1 MLAEIGMNLSKSV
14 IAISG
19 AVASLTFGA
28 AHADDN
34 VVKLGFA
41 GPLTGQ
47 NANLGKDVERG
58 AQMAVD
64 DLNANPPVIGG
75 HKVKIVLQVEDDAGD
90 PRQATQVA
98 QRLVDAGVRG
108 VVGHYNSGATIPASK
123 IYYDAKIPQISQSS
137 TNPKYTQ
144 QGFNTAFR
152 LVANDG
158 QLGSVL
164 GKYAVQKW
172 NAKTVAVIDDR
183 TAYGEGIA
191 DEFIKSA
198 TSAGAKVVSRQYTT
212 DKATDFHGVLT
223 SVKGDNPDVIFYG
236 GMDAQGGPMLKQM
249 EQLGMKS
256 RFMGGDGICSGQ
268 MPTLAG
274 SALSDRQVI
283 CAEAG
288 GITPE
293 YVAGMDK
300 FKKRFKEKYGEDVV
314 LYAPYSYDAVMIL
327 VDAMKRAGSSDPDK
341 YLPYL
346 HKTDYKGVIG
356 ETRFDPKGDLQN
368 ATLTLYT
375 FRDGQRESL
384 GVQH

>member
-1 MLAEIGMNLSKSV
+1 MKRLNSV
-14 IAISG
+14 IAIGS
-19 AVASLTFGA
+19 AAIALASGA
-28 AHADDN
+28 AHAQEE

-58 AQMAVD
+58 ARMAVD

-75 HKVKIVLQVEDDAGD
+75 RKVRIALQVEDDAGD

-98 QRLVDAGVRG
+98 QRLVDAGVKG
-108 VVGHYNSGATIPASK
+108 VVGHFNSGATIPASK
-123 IYYDAKIPQISQSS
+123 IYYDARIPEISQSS

-144 QGFNTAFR
+144 QGFDTAFR

-172 NAKTVAVIDDR
+172 NARSVAVIDDR
-183 TAYGEGIA
+183 TAYGQGIA
-191 DEFIKSA
+191 DEFLKSA
-198 TSAGAKVVSRQYTT
+198 TSAGAKLVSRQYTT
-212 DKATDFHGVLT
+212 DKATDFRGVLT
-223 SVKGDNPDVIFYG
+223 AMKGENPDVVFYG
-236 GMDAQGGPMLKQM
+236 GMDAQGGPMIKQM
-249 EQLGMKS
+249 QQLGMASK
-256 RFMGGDGICSGQ
+256 FMGGDGICTGEL
-268 MPTLAG
+268 PDLAG
-274 SALSDRQVI
+274 AALNGRQVI

-293 YVAGMDK
+293 YAPGMEN
-300 FKKRFKEKYGEDVV
+300 FRKRFKQKYGQDVV
-314 LYAPYSYDAVMIL
+314 IYAPYAYDAIMIL
-327 VDAMKRAGSSDPDK
+327 VDAMKRAGSADPAK

-346 HKTDYKGVIG
+346 KKTDYKGVIG
-356 ETRFDPKGDLQN
+356 ETRFDAKGDLQN

-375 FRDGQRESL
+375 FKDGKRESL

>member
-1 MLAEIGMNLSKSV
+1 MGMKLSKSV
-14 IAISG
+14 LAVSG
-19 AVASLTFGA
+19 AVVALSVGPA
-28 AHADDN
+28 NAQDD

-64 DLNANPPVIGG
+64 DLNANPPVIAGK
-75 HKVKIVLQVEDDAGD
+75 KVKVELDVEDDAGD

-98 QRLVDAGVRG
+98 QRLVDAGVEG
-108 VVGHYNSGATIPASK
+108 VVGHFNSGATIPASK
-123 IYYDAKIPQISQSS
+123 VYYEAHIPEISQSS

-144 QGFNTAFR
+144 QGFDTAFR

-164 GKYAVQKW
+164 GKYAVEKW
-172 NAKTVAVIDDR
+172 NAKSIAVIDDR

-191 DEFIKSA
+191 EEFLKAA
-198 TSAGAKVVSRQYTT
+198 TAAGAKLVSRQYTN
-212 DKATDFHGVLT
+212 DKATDFHGILT
-223 SVKGDNPDVIFYG
+223 EVKGAGPDVVFYG
-236 GMDAQGGPMLKQM
+236 GMDAQGGPMIKQM
-249 EQLGMKS
+249 QQLGMTAK
-256 RFMGGDGICSGQ
+256 FMGGDGICTGELPS
-268 MPTLAG
+268 LAG
-274 SALSDRQVI
+274 SSLPYRRVI

-288 GITPE
+288 GITSE
-293 YVAGMDK
+293 YVAGMEN
-300 FKKRFKEKYGEDVV
+300 FKKRFKDKYGEDVV
-314 LYAPYSYDAVMIL
+314 IYAPYAYDAVMIL
-327 VDAMKRAGSSDPDK
+327 VDAMKRAGSSSPAK

-346 HKTDYKGVIG
+346 RNADYKGVIG
-356 ETRFDPKGDLQN
+356 ETRFDAKGDLRN

-375 FRDGQRESL
+375 FSDGKRESL

>member
-1 MLAEIGMNLSKSV
+1 MKRLRSV
-14 IAISG
+14 IAIGSASIALASG
-19 AVASLTFGA
+19 AANA
-28 AHADDN
+28 QED

-58 AQMAVD
+58 ARMAAD

-75 HKVKIVLQVEDDAGD
+75 RKVRIELQVEDDAGD

-98 QRLVDAGVRG
+98 QRLVDAGVKG
-108 VVGHYNSGATIPASK
+108 VVGHFNSGATIPASK
-123 IYYDAKIPQISQSS
+123 IYYDARIPEISQSS

-144 QGFNTAFR
+144 QGFDTAFR

-172 NAKTVAVIDDR
+172 NARSVAVIDDR
-183 TAYGEGIA
+183 TAYGQGIA
-191 DEFIKSA
+191 DEFLKSA
-198 TSAGAKVVSRQYTT
+198 TSAGAKLVSRQYTT
-212 DKATDFHGVLT
+212 DKATAFRGVLT
-223 SVKGDNPDVIFYG
+223 AMKGENPDVVFYG
-236 GMDAQGGPMLKQM
+236 GMDAQGGPMIKQM
-249 EQLGMKS
+249 QQLGMASK
-256 RFMGGDGICSGQ
+256 FMGGDGICTGEL
-268 MPTLAG
+268 PDLAG
-274 SALSDRQVI
+274 AALNGRQVI

-293 YVAGMDK
+293 YAPGMEN
-300 FKKRFKEKYGEDVV
+300 FRKRFKQKYGQDVV
-314 LYAPYSYDAVMIL
+314 IYAPYAYDAIMIL
-327 VDAMKRAGSSDPDK
+327 VDAMKRAGSSDPAK

-346 HKTDYKGVIG
+346 KKTDYKGVIG
-356 ETRFDPKGDLQN
+356 ETRFDAKGDLQN

-375 FRDGQRESL
+375 FKDGKRESL

>member
-1 MLAEIGMNLSKSV
+1 MKRLKSV
-14 IAISG
+14 VAIGSASIALASG
-19 AVASLTFGA
+19 AANA
-28 AHADDN
+28 QED

-58 AQMAVD
+58 ARMAAD

-75 HKVKIVLQVEDDAGD
+75 RKVRIELQVEDDAGD

-98 QRLVDAGVRG
+98 QRLVDAGVKG
-108 VVGHYNSGATIPASK
+108 VVGHFNSGATIPASK
-123 IYYDAKIPQISQSS
+123 IYYDARIPEISQSS

-144 QGFNTAFR
+144 QGFDTAFR

-164 GKYAVQKW
+164 GKYAVRNW
-172 NAKTVAVIDDR
+172 NARSVAVIDDR
-183 TAYGEGIA
+183 TAYGQGIA
-191 DEFIKSA
+191 DEFLKSA
-198 TSAGAKVVSRQYTT
+198 TSAGAKLVSRQYTT
-212 DKATDFHGVLT
+212 DKATDFRGVLT
-223 SVKGDNPDVIFYG
+223 AMKGENPDVVFYG
-236 GMDAQGGPMLKQM
+236 GMDAQGGPMIKQM
-249 EQLGMKS
+249 QQLGMASK
-256 RFMGGDGICSGQ
+256 FMGGDGICTGEL
-268 MPTLAG
+268 PDLAG
-274 SALSDRQVI
+274 AALNGRQVI

-293 YVAGMDK
+293 YAPGMEN
-300 FKKRFKEKYGEDVV
+300 FRKRFKQKYGQDVV
-314 LYAPYSYDAVMIL
+314 IYAPYAYDAIMIL
-327 VDAMKRAGSSDPDK
+327 VDAMKRAGSSDPAK

-346 HKTDYKGVIG
+346 KKTDYKGVIG
-356 ETRFDPKGDLQN
+356 ETRFDAKGDLQN

-375 FRDGQRESL
+375 FKDGKRESL

>member
-1 MLAEIGMNLSKSV
+1 MNLSKSV

-19 AVASLTFGA
+19 AIVCLLSGA
-28 AHADDN
+28 AHAQEDI
-34 VVKLGFA
+34 VKLGFA

-58 AQMAVD
+58 ARMAVD

-75 HKVKIVLQVEDDAGD
+75 KKVKIVLDVEDDGGD

-98 QRLVDAGVRG
+98 QRLVDAGVKG

-123 IYYDAKIPQISQSS
+123 IYYDAHIPEISQSS

-172 NAKTVAVIDDR
+172 DAKTVAVIDDR

-191 DEFIKSA
+191 DEFLKSA
-198 TSAGAKVVSRQYTT
+198 TGAGAKLVSRQYTT
-212 DKATDFHGVLT
+212 DKATDFRGVLT
-223 SVKGDNPDVIFYG
+223 AVKASNPDMVFYG

-249 EQLGMKS
+249 EQLGMTSK
-256 RFMGGDGICSGQ
+256 FMGGDGICSGE
-268 MPTLAG
+268 MPNLAG
-274 SALSDRQVI
+274 SALTARPVI

-293 YVAGMDK
+293 YIAGMDN
-300 FKKRFKEKYGEDVV
+300 FKKRFKEKYGQEVV

-341 YLPYL
+341 YLPFL
-346 HKTDYKGVIG
+346 QKTDYKGVIG
-356 ETRFDPKGDLQN
+356 ETRFDSKGDLQN

-375 FRDGQRESL
+375 FRDGKRESL

>member
-1 MLAEIGMNLSKSV
+1 MKRLKSV
-14 IAISG
+14 IAIGSASIALASG
-19 AVASLTFGA
+19 AANA
-28 AHADDN
+28 QED

-58 AQMAVD
+58 ARMAAD

-75 HKVKIVLQVEDDAGD
+75 RTVRIELQVEDDAGD

-98 QRLVDAGVRG
+98 QRLVDAGVKG
-108 VVGHYNSGATIPASK
+108 VVGHFNSGATIPASK
-123 IYYDAKIPQISQSS
+123 IYYDARIPEISQSS

-144 QGFNTAFR
+144 QGFDTAFR

-164 GKYAVQKW
+164 GKYAVRKW
-172 NAKTVAVIDDR
+172 NARSVAVIDDR
-183 TAYGEGIA
+183 TAYGQGIA
-191 DEFIKSA
+191 DEFLKSA
-198 TSAGAKVVSRQYTT
+198 TSAGAKLVSRQYTT
-212 DKATDFHGVLT
+212 DKATDFRGVLT
-223 SVKGDNPDVIFYG
+223 AMKGENPDVVFYG
-236 GMDAQGGPMLKQM
+236 GMDAQGGPMIKQM
-249 EQLGMKS
+249 QQLGMASK
-256 RFMGGDGICSGQ
+256 FMGGDGICTGEL
-268 MPTLAG
+268 PDLAG
-274 SALSDRQVI
+274 AALNGRQVI

-293 YVAGMDK
+293 YAPGMEN
-300 FKKRFKEKYGEDVV
+300 FRKRFKQKYGQDVV
-314 LYAPYSYDAVMIL
+314 IYAPYAYDAIMIL
-327 VDAMKRAGSSDPDK
+327 VDAMKRAGSSDPAK

-346 HKTDYKGVIG
+346 KKTDYKGVIG
-356 ETRFDPKGDLQN
+356 ETRFDAKGDLQN

-375 FRDGQRESL
+375 FKDGKRESL